1 MIRRPPSSTR
11 TDQLFPYT
19 TLVRSASRFALRAG
33 HVEEPISARDMR
45 ERIVGI
51 AIVRLAADERDR
63 ACDAIAFAEPDH
75 RLARGGGAQIIRSG
89 EHTSEL
95 QSLMRIS
102 SAVFCIKKK
111 QIMKCTTT
119 HMSSQYQAYTQ

>member
-33 HVEEPISARDMR
+33 HVEEHISARDMR

-63 ACDAIAFAEPDH
+63 ACDAIAFAAPDH
-75 RLARGGGAQIIRSG
+75 RLARGGGAQIIDAEIERRLRA
-89 EHTSEL
+89 EL
-95 QSLMRIS
+95 AALEPDRHAGRPDRKS
-102 SAVFCIKKK
+102 VV
-111 QIMKCTTT
+111 
-119 HMSSQYQAYTQ
+119 